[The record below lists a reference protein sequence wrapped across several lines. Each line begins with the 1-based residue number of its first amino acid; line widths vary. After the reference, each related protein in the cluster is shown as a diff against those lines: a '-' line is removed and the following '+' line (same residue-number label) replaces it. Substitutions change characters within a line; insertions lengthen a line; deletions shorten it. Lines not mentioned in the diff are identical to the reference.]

1 MKIFDSCERAKEKTA
16 KLDVSIMAR
25 LVATT
30 APVAAAFDRFA
41 EELIELSDVEANAI
55 DMVDHGNAKIMVDLL
70 QTDVKAKAARI
81 LAKIC
86 QNTYG
91 KRSQAIAR
99 AGAIEP
105 LVALLNDGALD
116 FEIVSNAAFALG
128 NIVRTAELAEAA
140 GEAGAIAPLVAL
152 LAGFT
157 EHSEAAEI
165 AAFALNTIAYNGS
178 EAWNDCIVAAGAI
191 QSLMVL
197 LAAGGT
203 EAHDAAEHALAVL
216 VNLSFGSDERA
227 DAIVASGSIAP
238 IVALLA
244 GGTESRHEF
253 LAARLLFNLAT
264 DGQVRGQ
271 CSRRSEARSEAI
283 VAAGAVDP
291 LVALLARGLDDDA
304 ASEAA
309 DALGM
314 LASES
319 DARAALI
326 LDALHRAHPVPPPIR
341 KIDEFLF
348 ENLSGRA
355 TNALQAARTRLDRV
369 ALSEAIARAELLG
382 AEEDV
387 EDVEDV
393 EGEEDVDVREL
404 RSALRAARALLDE
417 LSTAEARR
425 ARRESVGLSTTPPDD
440 FVCPLTLELMN
451 DPVVASDGHS
461 YERVAIADVL
471 AGPNKKSPLTREV
484 LRPELVPNRAL
495 RRRIEQ
501 HEKELDALAEQLES
515 RMSRATEE
523 AQAKTQAEAEAK
535 ARAEAAEAE
544 AEALRKQLEEYKA
557 AAAAGSKRAGE
568 EALEPAAK
576 PSKRS
581 RG

>member
-1 MKIFDSCERAKEKTA
+1 VKQSKKRE
-16 KLDVSIMAR
+16 LGVSIMALLMR
-25 LVATT
+25 VTT
-30 APVAAAFDRFA
+30 TPVAAAFHRFA
-41 EELIELSDVEANAI
+41 QELVELSAVEANAV

-70 QTDVKAKAARI
+70 HTNVKAKAARI
-81 LAKIC
+81 LANISTFRDVKPYI
-86 QNTYG
+86 
-91 KRSQAIAR
+91 QAIAQ
-99 AGAIEP
+99 AGAIQP
-105 LVALLNDGALD
+105 LVMLLDGGIHSETA
-116 FEIVSNAAFALG
+116 SNAAIALG
-128 NIVRTAELAEAA
+128 NLVPATELAEAA
-140 GEAGAIAPLVAL
+140 VEAGAIAPLVAL
-152 LAGFT
+152 LAGGT
-157 EHSEAAEI
+157 DSEAAKNAAI
-165 AAFALNTIAYNGS
+165 ALTIISLYCS
-178 EAWNDCIVAAGAI
+178 EASRDIIVAAGAI
-191 QSLMVL
+191 QPLMVL

-203 EAHDAAEHALAVL
+203 EADDAAEHALKVL
-216 VNLSFGSDERA
+216 VNLSFQSDERA

-244 GGTESRHEF
+244 RGTESDHAF
-253 LAARLLFNLAT
+253 LAAKLLSYLAT
-264 DGQVRGQ
+264 DVQARV
-271 CSRRSEARSEAI
+271 SRRSEARSEAI
-283 VAAGAVDP
+283 VAAGGVDP
-291 LVALLARGLDDDA
+291 LVALLARGVGDDA
-304 ASEAA
+304 AIEAA
-309 DALGM
+309 DALDM
-314 LASES
+314 LASGS
-319 DARAALI
+319 DARAALV

-341 KIDEFLF
+341 KIDPFLF
-348 ENLSGRA
+348 ESLSGRA
-355 TNALQAARTRLDRV
+355 TNALQTARTRLDRV
-369 ALSEAIARAELLG
+369 ALSEAIARAQLLG

-387 EDVEDV
+387 EDVE
-393 EGEEDVDVREL
+393 GEEGVVVREL

-425 ARRESVGLSTTPPDD
+425 ARRESVGLSTSPPDD
-440 FVCPLTLELMN
+440 FVCPLTLEPMN

-461 YERVAIADVL
+461 YERAAIADVL

-557 AAAAGSKRAGE
+557 ATAAGSKRAGE